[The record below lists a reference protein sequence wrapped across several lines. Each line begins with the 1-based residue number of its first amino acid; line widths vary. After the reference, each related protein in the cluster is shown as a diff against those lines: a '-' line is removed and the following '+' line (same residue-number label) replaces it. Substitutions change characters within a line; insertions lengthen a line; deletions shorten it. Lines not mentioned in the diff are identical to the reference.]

1 MTIFSDWLSA
11 ALRTVLKLALVVF
24 TVPLVL
30 GLIVFALAATLLSSV
45 WALVTGRR
53 PAVVTTFMR
62 FRQASQQFRQY
73 RQSPPFGSDGAV
85 GGGGAA
91 AGEVVDVQA
100 REVTEHAQAKVPL
113 PRE

>member
-1 MTIFSDWLSA
+1 M
-11 ALRTVLKLALVVF
+11 LRTALKLALVVF
-24 TVPLVL
+24 TVSLVL

-45 WALVTGRR
+45 WSLVTGRR

-62 FRQASQQFRQY
+62 FRQASQQFRQFRQY
-73 RQSPPFGSDGAV
+73 RQSPPFGGDDAV

-113 PRE
+113 PR